1 MIIRSINNQIT
12 LKIIIFS
19 TITQFKTIIHV
30 AKKDLA
36 ITHRVIRT
44 YIYPYWGILRNRVGQ
59 DELDDE

>member
-1 MIIRSINNQIT
+1 MYRRNAC
-12 LKIIIFS
+12 
-19 TITQFKTIIHV
+19 QFKTIIHV

-44 YIYPYWGILRNRVGQ
+44 YIYPFWGILRNRVGQ